1 MTTTGK
7 QCKATRS
14 RLSEGRG
21 AGLEVIELDNGVL
34 RVLLLPQ
41 RGMGLWKVYLGDR
54 EFGWRSPVAGPVHPM
69 LVPLCDPSGLG
80 WLEGFDE
87 LLCRCGLQSN
97 GPPVFDA
104 AGRLLHPQH
113 GRVANLPAQDL
124 EIRHDPE
131 SGRMDVVAMVVESR
145 FHHANLRL
153 TSTLSMRPGEAAF
166 AVSDE
171 VMNASSRPGQCQLLY
186 HYNIGLP
193 VLGEGARIVAPIREL
208 APKDER
214 AAQGIRDW
222 ATLEAPTAGFEEQVY
237 FSTLKS
243 RADGST
249 RVLLESA
256 DGETGTSL
264 RFNVHQLG
272 CFVVWKNCVAAGDGY
287 AVGIEPGTNF
297 PNPRPFEAGQG
308 RVIELPPGQSCRFDV
323 GFEFHAGATCV
334 RDAEAEIESLRG
346 GTDALVHPRPRAGW
360 SPDA

>member
-1 MTTTGK
+1 MTTTG
-7 QCKATRS
+7 QCKATRW
-14 RLSEGRG
+14 RLSEGRS
-21 AGLEVIELDNGVL
+21 AGLEVIELGNGVL

-41 RGMGLWKVYLGDR
+41 RGMGLWKVFLGDQ

-69 LVPLCDPSGLG
+69 LVPVCDPSGLG

-113 GRVANLPAQDL
+113 GRIANLPSQDL
-124 EIRHDPE
+124 EIRHDPA
-131 SGRMDVVAMVVESR
+131 SGGLEVAAVIVESR

-153 TSTLSMRPGEAAF
+153 TTTLSMRPGEAAF
-166 AVSDE
+166 TVRDE
-171 VMNASSRPGQCQLLY
+171 VTNASSRPGQCQLLY

-193 VLGEGARIVAPIREL
+193 ILGEGARIVAPIQEL

-222 ATLEAPTAGFEEQVY
+222 DGIEAPTAGFEEQVFY
-237 FSTLKS
+237 STLKS

-249 RVLLESA
+249 RVLLKSA
-256 DGETGTSL
+256 DGATGTSL
-264 RFNVHQLG
+264 RFNVHQLA
-272 CFVVWKNCVAAGDGY
+272 CFVVWKNSVAASDGY

-297 PNPRPFEAGQG
+297 PNPRPFEAAQG

-323 GFEFHAGATCV
+323 GFEFHAGATHV
-334 RDAEAEIESLRG
+334 RDAEAEIESLRD
-346 GTDALVHPRPRAGW
+346 GTGPHVHPRPKAGW
-360 SPDA
+360 SPGA